1 MLKPNLIKAPEATTE
16 RQQEM
21 KEARKSLLKMIVNFS
36 LYVLAGLAVGV
47 LVILSF
53 IWKVMAMPFTE
64 EGRR

>member
-1 MLKPNLIKAPEATTE
+1 MLKPNLLEAPEATEE
-16 RQQEM
+16 RQEEM
-21 KEARKSLLKMIVNFS
+21 KQARKSLLKMVFS
-36 LYVLAGLAVGV
+36 FMMYLLAGLAVGT

>member
-1 MLKPNLIKAPEATTE
+1 MLKPNLIKAPEVTTE
-16 RQQEM
+16 RQEEM
-21 KEARKSLLKMIVNFS
+21 KQARKSLLRMIFNFS

>member
-1 MLKPNLIKAPEATTE
+1 MLKPNLIKAPAETTE
-16 RQQEM
+16 RQEEM
-21 KEARKSLLKMIVNFS
+21 KEARKSLLKMIFNFFM
-36 LYVLAGLAVGV
+36 YVLAGLAVGV